1 MLGWFTAGLLLG
13 GALSASVLWL
23 LSGLLQPVPALW
35 RQVAVVVL
43 ALVGV
48 LRETGLVRIPLPQN
62 ARQIARE
69 VLQRN
74 VLRGALQFGFE
85 LGTGVRTFVS
95 ATAPYVVAFAILLA
109 GMDFRT
115 ALATGLGFGL
125 GRALTTWSRYLA
137 RDRTR
142 WDRMLAERMRFVTVG
157 SGLAIAGLCGVLV
170 LV

>member
-13 GALSASVLWL
+13 GTLSATVLWL
-23 LSGLLQPVPALW
+23 LSGLLQPVPELW
-35 RQVAVVVL
+35 RHAAVVVL
-43 ALVGV
+43 AILGV
-48 LRETGLVRIPLPQN
+48 LRELGVVRIRLPQN

-109 GMDFRT
+109 GLGFGS
-115 ALATGLGFGL
+115 ALAIGLGFGL
-125 GRALTTWSRYLA
+125 GRALTTWSRYFA
-137 RDRTR
+137 RDSTS
-142 WDRMLAERMRFVTVG
+142 WDRMLAERIRLVTVG
-157 SGLAIAGLCGVLV
+157 TGLAIAGLCGVLI
-170 LV
+170 LF